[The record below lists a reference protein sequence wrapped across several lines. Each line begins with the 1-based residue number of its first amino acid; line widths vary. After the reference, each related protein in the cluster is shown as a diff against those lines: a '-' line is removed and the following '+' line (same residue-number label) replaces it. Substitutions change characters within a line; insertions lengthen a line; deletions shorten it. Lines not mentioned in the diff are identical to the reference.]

1 MKISEEL
8 KKAYAESLK
17 EEKRAE
23 KKAKKA
29 EKLYIDAQLCQKLES
44 LSKVTVTNVDMR
56 TLINNTTFEDLKI
69 AFSTIINSE
78 QFYSMLHNELTTSE
92 RIIRIQQ
99 ARSEKAKK
107 RKNAKSNPDL
117 MLDNAA
123 SNAFNALDYNDTE
136 SIISMDSDHKDPRT
150 KY

>member
-8 KKAYAESLK
+8 KKAYAESIKDSKKK
-17 EEKRAE
+17 EKEAIKI
-23 KKAKKA
+23 KKQIDDAKMS
-29 EKLYIDAQLCQKLES
+29 EKLQNSADVS
-44 LSKVTVTNVDMR
+44 VTNANMR
-56 TLINNTTFEDLKI
+56 TLIVNTTCEDLKI
-69 AFSTIINSE
+69 AFSAIINSE

-107 RKNAKSNPDL
+107 RKNAKSNSDL

-123 SNAFNALDYNDTE
+123 SNVFNAFEENDHE
-136 SIISMDSDHKDPRT
+136 SIIGMDSDHKDPGT

>member
-1 MKISEEL
+1 MKIADDLKRAYEE
-8 KKAYAESLK
+8 KLK
-17 EEKRAE
+17 EKERAE
-23 KKAKKA
+23 KNVKKA
-29 EKLYIDAQLCQKLES
+29 EKLYIDAQLSHKLKS
-44 LSKVTVTNVDMR
+44 LSDVSITNVDMR

-69 AFSTIINSE
+69 AFGTIINAE
-78 QFYSMLHNELTTSE
+78 QFYAMLYNELTTSE

-107 RKNAKSNPDL
+107 RKNAKSNSDL